1 MRLRNARFLER
12 GPRGDRGL
20 APVRML
26 ERLALTLRRAGEGR
40 VRLGLRLVDGGARGL
55 RACGGLL
62 RVRPRGRRPRFGDSA
77 SAWRGG
83 LSSFLSLH
91 PEEEFPVFPQTR
103 PGCFTAG
110 RCVGLVVRKSCSK
123 TSSVTFSSPVA
134 QDSRWQEQPGVRSS
148 FECYLCKALP

>member
-83 LSSFLSLH
+83 SQFIPVSAPGRGISGFPSDASWVLYSRAVSWPRRAQILFQNLQRHVFLTCCSGFQVAGTTRC
-91 PEEEFPVFPQTR
+91 EEQF
-103 PGCFTAG
+103 
-110 RCVGLVVRKSCSK
+110 
-123 TSSVTFSSPVA
+123 
-134 QDSRWQEQPGVRSS
+134 
-148 FECYLCKALP
+148 